1 MKYLKVGFS
10 IFLLMISNIIPIVGP
25 LFVGAII
32 LGVYSRNT
40 RKTLQKMIDE
50 DDPENLIRF
59 KVIYRRAQ
67 KIYLNDEMKIK
78 CEQAID
84 RWERKVVNECP
95 NTHMI

>member
-1 MKYLKVGFS
+1 MKYLKIGFS

-32 LGVYSRNT
+32 LGVYGRNT

-67 KIYLNDEMKIK
+67 RIHLNDEMKIK
-78 CEQAID
+78 CEQTID